1 VGAEEW
7 FVLEE
12 VDAST
17 MVGHA
22 SKGKTKAPGS
32 NSSGSS
38 GDRNIDDDHSSLN
51 SNSRSTSHSSSGYKS
66 SDRKSRVGADRDFE
80 RKLENARE
88 GGVYDEDEEVLLA
101 AKVKKNEKD
110 QEATTTTGAEIAST
124 NTEATKGTPSF
135 SDNSNGG
142 GDTNDNITPV
152 GNIDIKQQQRQEDVV
167 GLWSAVSG
175 PFDAYAL
182 ATGNGYDAKEAFVQ
196 SQVSMAWGLGVG

>member
-1 VGAEEW
+1 M
-7 FVLEE
+7 LEE

-142 GDTNDNITPV
+142 GDTDENITPV
-152 GNIDIKQQQRQEDVV
+152 GNSDIKQQRQEDVV

>member
-1 VGAEEW
+1 M
-7 FVLEE
+7 LEE

-32 NSSGSS
+32 NSNGSGSGGSS
-38 GDRNIDDDHSSLN
+38 GDNRNIDDDHSSFN

-152 GNIDIKQQQRQEDVV
+152 GNIDKEQQRQEDVV

>member
-1 VGAEEW
+1 M
-7 FVLEE
+7 LEE

-88 GGVYDEDEEVLLA
+88 GGVYNEDEEVLLA

>member
-1 VGAEEW
+1 M
-7 FVLEE
+7 LEE

-38 GDRNIDDDHSSLN
+38 GDNRNIDDDHSSLN

-88 GGVYDEDEEVLLA
+88 GSVYDEDEEFLLA

>member
-1 VGAEEW
+1 M
-7 FVLEE
+7 LEE

-152 GNIDIKQQQRQEDVV
+152 GNIDKEQQRQEDVV

-196 SQVSMAWGLGVG
+196 SQVSMAWGLGDG

>member
-1 VGAEEW
+1 M
-7 FVLEE
+7 LEE

-152 GNIDIKQQQRQEDVV
+152 GNIDKEQQRQEDVV

>member
-1 VGAEEW
+1 
-7 FVLEE
+7 VLEE

-88 GGVYDEDEEVLLA
+88 GGVYNEDEEVLLA

>member
-1 VGAEEW
+1 M
-7 FVLEE
+7 LEE

-38 GDRNIDDDHSSLN
+38 GGSSGDNRNSDDGHSGVD
-51 SNSRSTSHSSSGYKS
+51 SSSRTNHGSNGYKS

-152 GNIDIKQQQRQEDVV
+152 GNSDKEQQRQEDVV